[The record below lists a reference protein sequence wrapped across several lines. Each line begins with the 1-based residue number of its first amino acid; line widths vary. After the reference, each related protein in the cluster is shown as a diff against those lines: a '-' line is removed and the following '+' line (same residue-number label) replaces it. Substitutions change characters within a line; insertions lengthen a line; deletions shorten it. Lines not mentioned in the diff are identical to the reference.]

1 MDSPPQSAV
10 KLTLWL
16 DQNQR
21 VEQLKQEI
29 RRVCADRF
37 SYPDSVL
44 ELIQTRDGIIRRWVV
59 DPAPLNPLLN
69 SHDDTSLLAF
79 EIVPSIA
86 DEPRV
91 NFAVMQ
97 VILFIL
103 KLIFNLIGNF
113 IILAST
119 GTFGRANPMCYM

>member
-97 VILFIL
+97 V
-103 KLIFNLIGNF
+103 K
-113 IILAST
+113 
-119 GTFGRANPMCYM
+119 